1 MVGRLLVNS
10 WKIFI
15 YLNLSFEQMNIN
27 GTYYHPT
34 FFIRVIVEFVG
45 LCWALSSSSLY
56 GTENSFCVKE
66 KSL

>member
-1 MVGRLLVNS
+1 MVDRLLVNS

-34 FFIRVIVEFVG
+34 FLYESLWSLLGFVLIVTIR
-45 LCWALSSSSLY
+45 
-56 GTENSFCVKE
+56 NRK
-66 KSL
+66 